1 MIFLYFLIFS
11 PIWIVPFRKDL
22 YAKRHYY
29 FNPLNEVALLYD
41 SPYALDPLDPLD
53 GAGEEEMSYV

>member
-1 MIFLYFLIFS
+1 MHKNDILIFPYFS

-29 FNPLNEVALLYD
+29 FNEVALLYD
-41 SPYALDPLDPLD
+41 SPYAFDPLD
-53 GAGEEEMSYV
+53 GAGEEKEEMSYV